1 MHENKKN
8 ASLLNKS
15 SVKVYLTASIIATVI
30 FWVLSCLFAF
40 INMKIN
46 SLNDKLTVLA
56 YASLIFSSLICGII
70 SAKIK
75 YVKGIISGCFGAI
88 FLLIELY
95 IILAIFTGFNF
106 SLNAI
111 LIIPIVIIF
120 SAIGAVI
127 KKNI

>member
-8 ASLLNKS
+8 TSLLNKS
-15 SVKVYLTASIIATVI
+15 SLKVYLTASIISTAI
-30 FWVLSCLFAF
+30 FLGLSCLFAF
-40 INMKIN
+40 INIKVN
-46 SLNDKLTVLA
+46 SLSDKLSVLA
-56 YASLIFSSLICGII
+56 YASLIVSSLICGII

-88 FLLIELY
+88 LLLIELY

-106 SLNAI
+106 SLNAL
-111 LIIPIVIIF
+111 LIIPIVLI
-120 SAIGAVI
+120 SSVIGAVI